1 MKRTADISDFLQ
13 PLRDKPYQAYL
24 SNALQVADVLDW
36 VLQQLGKSEVW
47 QTSFSISEEFIR
59 RLFFIEKSGLV
70 TKFNLVLD
78 HKATNKTLKL
88 WAFITQVINTTYL
101 ADNHSK
107 VLLVR
112 SQKGEVVSIITSQ
125 NLTRGNRCESAVVTT
140 DLDIFRTL
148 HAQIQDL
155 ITIPAE
161 VLRSDI
167 ADRTTE
173 VSQRYLRGKAASKVK
188 LHHQE
193 MMLAQVGSPLAIEN
207 AHRNLLDME
216 DDE

>member
-1 MKRTADISDFLQ
+1 MKRSASISDYLK

-24 SNALQVADVLDW
+24 SNALQVADILDW

-70 TKFNLVLD
+70 NRFNLVLD

-107 VLLVR
+107 VLLVK
-112 SQKGEVVSIITSQ
+112 SEKGEVVSIITSQ
-125 NLTRGNRCESAVVTT
+125 NLTRGNRSESAVVTT
-140 DLDIFRTL
+140 DPELFATL
-148 HAQIQDL
+148 HAQIMDL
-155 ITIPAE
+155 ITNHSVPLKELFERAIK
-161 VLRSDI
+161 
-167 ADRTTE
+167 AD
-173 VSQRYLRGKAASKVK
+173 
-188 LHHQE
+188 
-193 MMLAQVGSPLAIEN
+193 
-207 AHRNLLDME
+207 
-216 DDE
+216 